1 MDKPSGLAPATR
13 YRCSACG
20 NLTRFDVVTSERVR
34 RFWHFDLS
42 GAGVAEEEERS
53 EVTVL
58 SVGCRWCGAAHD
70 VIEIVDVPG
79 AAGQPHAVGQ
89 VVGRGE

>member
-1 MDKPSGLAPATR
+1 VDRPPGLGAGTR

-42 GAGVAEEEERS
+42 GAGIPEEEDRS

-58 SVGCRWCGAAHD
+58 TVSCRWCGAVGDA
-70 VIEIVDVPG
+70 VEVVDAPG
-79 AAGQPHAVGQ
+79 AAAQPWDPVEPA
-89 VVGRGE
+89 RRE